1 MPVHDLG
8 HSLAVPAPIAVGCYV
23 LYRGNLDTPVL
34 MAVSR
39 AGQIAGGPFV
49 GRTIQD
55 MLRTASREGWLA
67 YKRLPVGWFAA
78 EWWPER
84 RSIALC
90 GPLGLPLIERTTP

>member
-1 MPVHDLG
+1 
-8 HSLAVPAPIAVGCYV
+8 V

-49 GRTIQD
+49 GRTFQD